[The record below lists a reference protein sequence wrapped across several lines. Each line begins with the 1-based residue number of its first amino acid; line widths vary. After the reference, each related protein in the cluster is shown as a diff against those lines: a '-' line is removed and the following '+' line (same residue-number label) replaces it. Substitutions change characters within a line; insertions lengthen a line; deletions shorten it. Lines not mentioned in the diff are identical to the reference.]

1 MIMSFIF
8 DNHEIKTDD
17 EGYLL
22 DEKDWSEDLMHYM
35 ASLEGLTLTE
45 DHIIVIKTIQ
55 EYFNTYATTP
65 PIRGLIKILKTKG
78 LDNLANSITLAKLFP
93 NGAAKSVAKFA
104 GLKKPIKCI

>member
-35 ASLEGLTLTE
+35 ASLEGLTLT
-45 DHIIVIKTIQ
+45 
-55 EYFNTYATTP
+55 
-65 PIRGLIKILKTKG
+65 
-78 LDNLANSITLAKLFP
+78 
-93 NGAAKSVAKFA
+93 
-104 GLKKPIKCI
+104 

>member
-8 DNHEIKTDD
+8 DNHEIKTDA

-22 DEKDWSEDLMHYM
+22 DQNDWSEDLMHYM
-35 ASLEGLTLTE
+35 ASLEVLTLTE

-93 NGAAKSVAKFA
+93 NGAAKSGAKFA